1 MCASSHCQET
11 ACVNAGSLRQL
22 KEQKLI
28 TVISY
33 TCGPCCDMQEDP
45 VRKVCT
51 VYKKKYNIHTHTNT
65 QLVCLNTGRDT
76 NC

>member
-33 TCGPCCDMQEDP
+33 TCAPCCDMQEDP

-51 VYKKKYNIHTHTNT
+51 VYKK
-65 QLVCLNTGRDT
+65 V
-76 NC
+76 

>member
-1 MCASSHCQET
+1 MNSINCLVQNNIGILMCASSHCQET

-45 VRKVCT
+45 SEKSLYCV
-51 VYKKKYNIHTHTNT
+51 
-65 QLVCLNTGRDT
+65 
-76 NC
+76 